1 MLTDAKVKTLKP
13 KAARYEVSD
22 GRGDGLA
29 LRVAPAGGKTWIVRY
44 KMHGAP
50 RRLTVGTYPATSLE
64 DARRAASDARRKVE
78 AGIDPGEEK
87 VSVRQEARA
96 AREAERHALTVEKL
110 AESFLALYV
119 RPRKR
124 SADEDERK
132 LNVDVLPILGKRR
145 VKDVDRADVQA
156 LLDSIAARA
165 PVAANRTKALLSRL
179 FRWAL
184 SRGLVDGDPTAGIE
198 APAKERPRDRVL
210 SETEVRAFWQGIDAT
225 PLSDSVK
232 RALRLVLVTAQ
243 RPGEVAGMRFEEIA
257 EHDGRVVWTIP
268 GSRRKK
274 DDAHAV
280 PLSKLALELVG
291 PWEGKTGPVFP
302 GRDPDKPVTEG
313 ALAYALRRN
322 LGETEPKAPKKK
334 GKAKRPGIAVAPFVV
349 HDLRRTAATL
359 MSGAGVAG
367 LVKPMIL
374 GHAARGVT
382 LRTYDLFSYLPEKA
396 AALDAWGRRLRAIVT
411 GEEQGKVVELRPAK
425 RATR

>member
-1 MLTDAKVKTLKP
+1 VSLKRAHSRHAAALALVKAKVDPVEKIEREEAEKRARL
-13 KAARYEVSD
+13 AAE
-22 GRGDGLA
+22 
-29 LRVAPAGGKTWIVRY
+29 
-44 KMHGAP
+44 
-50 RRLTVGTYPATSLE
+50 E
-64 DARRAASDARRKVE
+64 ARRAAEDSA
-78 AGIDPGEEK
+78 P
-87 VSVRQEARA
+87 
-96 AREAERHALTVEKL
+96 TVEKL
-110 AESFLALYV
+110 SESFLALYV

-124 SADEDERK
+124 SAAEDERK
-132 LNVDVLPILGKRR
+132 LNVDVLPSLGKRR
-145 VKDVDRADVQA
+145 AKDVGRADVQA
-156 LLDSIAARA
+156 LLDGIAARA

-184 SRGLVDGDPTAGIE
+184 SRGLVDVDPTAGIE

-210 SETEVRAFWQGIDAT
+210 SEAEVRTFWQGIGAT

-268 GSRRKK
+268 GARRKK

-280 PLSKLALELVG
+280 PLSKLSLEIVG
-291 PWEGKTGPVFP
+291 SWQGKAGPVFP
-302 GRDPDKPVTEG
+302 GREPATPTNEPSKPITEG

-322 LGETEPKAPKKK
+322 LGEKETKAPKKK
-334 GKAKRPGIAVAPFVV
+334 GKAKRPGLPIAPFVV

-374 GHAARGVT
+374 GHAPRGVT

-396 AALDAWGRRLRAIVT
+396 AALDAWGRRLQAIVT
-411 GEEQGKVVELRPAK
+411 GEVRGKVVELRTAR
-425 RATR
+425 RAAR